1 MGVSHNPVID
11 RGTTTGSF
19 DLTDHP
25 MPSGR
30 EEAWRFTPLGR
41 LRSVLD
47 ERPAE
52 GHLEWSTSA
61 LPDGVELVELSS
73 ADARART
80 VEPPVDRAAAL
91 AVALSGGAT
100 LLRIPDRLVVTEPIT
115 IRLHGTGQD
124 VRGHLLVEAGVES
137 VASVVLERTGS
148 ATYSELVSVR
158 VGDQAALDIAFLQLW
173 DDDAVHAG
181 HIAALVGRDAR
192 LRTFTVTFGGESV
205 RLIQTVGYAG
215 PGGSADLFG
224 LYFADAGQHFEHRS
238 FIDHTEP
245 NCRSNA
251 MFKGALQGAGARTV
265 WVGDVLIRPEATGT
279 STYEVNR
286 NLILSDGARA
296 DSIPNLEIETGE
308 IVGAGH
314 ASATGRFDDEQMFYL
329 RARGIPEDE
338 ARRLVVR
345 GFFAAVIHEIGVAS
359 VEQTLN
365 DAIERELEKNMAV
378 IAGSAS

>member
-1 MGVSHNPVID
+1 MGISHNPVID

-30 EEAWRFTPLGR
+30 EEAWRFTPLRR
-41 LRSVLD
+41 LKSVLD
-47 ERPAE
+47 ERPAD
-52 GHLEWSTSA
+52 GHLEWSTSV
-61 LPDGVELVELSS
+61 LPAGVELVELASEE
-73 ADARART
+73 ARART

-91 AVALSGGAT
+91 AVALSGGAV
-100 LLRIPDRLVVTEPIT
+100 LLRIPERLVVDEPIT
-115 IRLHGTGQD
+115 IRLHGRGED
-124 VRGHLLVEAGVES
+124 VRGHLLVEAGAQS
-137 VASVVLERTGS
+137 AAIVVFEHTGS
-148 ATYSELVSVR
+148 ATYSELVSVK
-158 VGDQAALDIAFLQLW
+158 VGDQARLDVAFLQLW

-181 HIAALVGRDAR
+181 HIASQVGRDAQ

-205 RLIQTVGYAG
+205 RLVQTVGYAG

-224 LYFADAGQHFEHRS
+224 LYFADSGQHFEHRS

-345 GFFAAVIHEIGVAS
+345 GFFASLIHQIGVAS

>member
-1 MGVSHNPVID
+1 MGVSHSPIID
-11 RGTTTGSF
+11 RGTAKGSF
-19 DLTDHP
+19 DVTDHP
-25 MPSGR
+25 MPNGR

-41 LRSVLD
+41 LKSVLD
-47 ERPAE
+47 ERPAD
-52 GHLEWSTSA
+52 GHLEWSTST
-61 LPDGVELVELSS
+61 LPAGVELVELTS

-100 LLRIPDRLVVTEPIT
+100 LLRIPDRLVVADPIT

-124 VRGHLLVEAGVES
+124 VRGHLLVEAGAES

-148 ATYSELVSVR
+148 ATYSELVSIR
-158 VGDQAALDIAFLQLW
+158 VGDQASLDIAFLQLW

-205 RLIQTVGYAG
+205 RLVQTVGYAG

-238 FIDHTEP
+238 FVDHTAP
-245 NCRSNA
+245 NCRSHVV
-251 MFKGALQGAGARTV
+251 FKGALQGASARTV

-279 STYEVNR
+279 NTYEVNR

-378 IAGSAS
+378 IAGGAS